1 MTWYQP
7 SPAVNGD
14 CHQYILAI
22 QEPPL
27 PMLYMENSH
36 EALQVKVSAS
46 YTTESVTHTSLT
58 DIVPKTLLKPCRHIL
73 IRRRMKMRKIGFPF
87 LMIVLIGLDQFVKAW
102 TVANIELDTVT
113 EFIPGLMSL
122 AYLRNYGAAWSILQ
136 NQQWFFTI
144 MTIVAVTGLVWYYI
158 KQIKGNIWTLF
169 SLSLMIAGA
178 LGNFI
183 DRLRLGYVVDM
194 FHLDFISFPVFN
206 VADVCLTVGVGI
218 LFICIMKEE
227 SNVSKS

>member
-1 MTWYQP
+1 MRKFGFP
-7 SPAVNGD
+7 
-14 CHQYILAI
+14 ILA
-22 QEPPL
+22 
-27 PMLYMENSH
+27 
-36 EALQVKVSAS
+36 A
-46 YTTESVTHTSLT
+46 
-58 DIVPKTLLKPCRHIL
+58 
-73 IRRRMKMRKIGFPF
+73 
-87 LMIVLIGLDQFVKAW
+87 VLIAVDQIVKAW

-183 DRLRLGYVVDM
+183 DRIRLGYVVDM

-206 VADVCLTVGVGI
+206 VADVCLTVGVSI

-227 SNVSKS
+227 SDGSKS